1 MFGPEFESLQVHED
15 NKERS
20 KATSPYFCF
29 YRIQL
34 TVAAYLLFIPVV
46 KPAKQHSRIV
56 SKPSFPLV
64 HLVSV
69 SLSLLL
75 SMTLPLF
82 HQARITDTYRLLCH
96 LWQAMLSYASCRL
109 LYRIQRWSF
118 FSLEQEREFPSLA
131 LSFRFGFSHLY
142 ELNLGNN
149 KKAAG
154 NNACGFAAF
163 AVFLLTAY
171 STINFLVV
179 LPIAIV

>member
-75 SMTLPLF
+75 SMTLPPF

-96 LWQAMLSYASCRL
+96 LWQAMLSYASYLTVSNSKMVIFQPLTGKEIFLSRL
-109 LYRIQRWSF
+109 ILSWR
-118 FSLEQEREFPSLA
+118 FSLPL
-131 LSFRFGFSHLY
+131 
-142 ELNLGNN
+142 
-149 KKAAG
+149 
-154 NNACGFAAF
+154 
-163 AVFLLTAY
+163 
-171 STINFLVV
+171 
-179 LPIAIV
+179 

>member
-1 MFGPEFESLQVHED
+1 MPEQQ
-15 NKERS
+15 NAAS
-20 KATSPYFCF
+20 KHSTKIFS
-29 YRIQL
+29 
-34 TVAAYLLFIPVV
+34 LFISALYNLLNSTHKCNLSVRPFVMV
-46 KPAKQHSRIV
+46 AKLAKKYSRGV
-56 SKPSFPLV
+56 GKPSFLLV

-75 SMTLPLF
+75 SMTLPPF

-171 STINFLVV
+171 STINFFVT
-179 LPIAIV
+179 LPSMTV